1 MRLAEICV
9 KRPVFSTMLV
19 LTFVVLGV
27 FSYTQLGIDQF
38 PKVDLPT
45 VTVQTTLPGASPEEV
60 ESQITKPIEEVL
72 NTISGIDEL
81 RSTTLEGVSLVI
93 VQFVLDKDADVAAQE
108 VRDKVAT
115 VTGLLPRDTNPPV
128 IQRVDFDA
136 APILSI
142 SVYGTRSLKE
152 LTDIADK
159 QIKQRLESV
168 RGIGSIDIVGGR
180 RREIQLWLDA
190 DKLQAYRLTIDQV
203 RNAIRAQDVEIPG
216 GRIDQGPNELML
228 RTLGRVES
236 VRDFEKLIV
245 ATVKNAPV
253 HLADIAKVEDGYEE
267 PRSLAR
273 QDGKAAVSLLVRKQS
288 GTNTVQV
295 ADTVKARLEEIR
307 AQLPPDVHAEVIRDQ
322 SRFIK
327 ASVEAINEHLIVGG
341 LLAAMVVLLFMRN
354 LRSTFIAALA
364 VPISIIA
371 TFTAMIGL
379 DMTLN
384 NLTMLGL
391 TLAVGIVIDDAIVVL
406 ENIYRYIEE
415 EGYPPIRAAI
425 AATEEIGL
433 AVMATTLSLVVIFL
447 PVVFLGGIPG
457 RFLKSFG
464 LTMAVSIMVSMLV
477 SFTLTPMLSARLLKK
492 PARARS
498 GEGDVTASKDSGFYR
513 IIDRIYGRMLNW
525 ALAHRGIM
533 AGIFVLTVLSTIP
546 IGMLVG
552 KDFFAQDD
560 QNEFEIVVKT
570 PDGTSLT
577 GTDAVLQSIEKEV
590 WKLRGVKHVLT
601 TINSGGSSG
610 VTDGSIYVALSDLT
624 ERNFSQFDVMDDARA
639 VLKQKFPGLRFGV
652 QPVQGVSGGGFRAEA
667 VVLNVRGP
675 DLKELQKYSDRI
687 LGVMKTTP
695 GMVDQDTTF
704 SLGNPE
710 IHVRIDRAKAADLGV
725 RATDVATALRT
736 MVAGEEV
743 SKFKDGDDQ
752 YSVRL
757 RLLPQDRDRPE
768 KIANLWIPSTR
779 LGQVQLSNFGTL
791 ERDIGPTTIERQARQ
806 RQVTLVANLETGV
819 GIGDATAALQ
829 AKLDTIEMKPGYSTE
844 FTGRAKTF
852 AELRSSFV
860 MAFLFSAIFMY
871 MVLAAQFESYLH
883 PITIMLSLPLSIP
896 FALFS
901 LWISHSRLDLFS
913 GLGIL
918 LLFGIVKKN
927 SILQIDYTNTLRARG
942 IERHQA
948 IVMANHARL
957 RPILMTTFSIVAGM
971 IPIVL
976 SRGPGAGSRAPIGI
990 VVAGG
995 QLLCLLLTLLF
1006 TPVAYSLFDDLTAR
1020 FRRTVPAYSD
1030 AAEPMKAD

>member
-1 MRLAEICV
+1 MKLAEVCV
-9 KRPVFSTMLV
+9 KRPVFATMLV
-19 LTFVVLGV
+19 LTFVVLGI

-38 PKVDLPT
+38 PKIDLPT
-45 VTVQTTLPGASPEEV
+45 VTVQTALPGASPEEI
-60 ESQITKPIEEVL
+60 ESQITKPIEEVI

-81 RSTTLEGVSLVI
+81 RSTTLEGVSLVV
-93 VQFVLDKDADVAAQE
+93 VQFVLDKNSDVAAQE

-115 VTGLLPRDTNPPV
+115 VIGNLPRDTNPPV
-128 IQRVDFDA
+128 IERVDFDA
-136 APILSI
+136 APILAI
-142 SVYGTRSLKE
+142 SVYGSRSLKE

-168 RGIGSIDIVGGR
+168 RGIGSVDIVGGR

-203 RNAIRAQDVEIPG
+203 RAAIRAQDVEIPG

-228 RTLGRVES
+228 RTLGRVEN
-236 VRDFEKLIV
+236 VRDFEKLVV
-245 ATVKNAPV
+245 ATVKGSPV
-253 HLADIAKVEDGYEE
+253 YLRDIAKVEDGFEE

-273 QDGKAAVSLLVRKQS
+273 QDGNAAVSLLVRKQS

-295 ADTVKARLEEIR
+295 ADIIKDRLEDIR
-307 AQLPPDVHAEVIRDQ
+307 TQLPPDIHTDVIRDQ

-327 ASVEAINEHLIVGG
+327 ASVDAINEHLIIGG
-341 LLAAMVVLLFMRN
+341 ILAGIVVLLFMRN

-364 VPISIIA
+364 VPISIVA

-415 EGYPPIRAAI
+415 EGRPPLRAAI

-477 SFTLTPMLSARLLKK
+477 SFTLTPMLSSKLLK
-492 PARARS
+492 R
-498 GEGDVTASKDSGFYR
+498 TATGHKSKDSGFYR
-513 IIDRIYGRMLNW
+513 VIDRTYGRMLNW
-525 ALAHRGIM
+525 ALAHRAIM
-533 AGIFVLTVLSTIP
+533 VGIFVLTVLSIVP
-546 IGMLVG
+546 IGKLVG

-577 GTDAVLQSIEKEV
+577 GTDVMLQSIEKEV

-610 VTDGSIYVALSDLT
+610 VTDGNVYVALSDLT
-624 ERNFSQFDVMDDARA
+624 ERKFSQFDVMDDARA
-639 VLKQKFPGLRFGV
+639 MLQRQFPKLRVAV
-652 QPVQGVSGGGFRAEA
+652 QAVQNVSGGGFRSEA

-675 DLKELQKYSDRI
+675 DLKELEKYSNQI
-687 LGVMKTTP
+687 LVLMKNTP
-695 GMVDQDTTF
+695 GMVDQDTTY
-704 SLGNPE
+704 SAGNPE
-710 IHVRIDRAKAADLGV
+710 VHVRIDRAKAADLGV

-743 SKFKDGDDQ
+743 SKFKDADDQ

-757 RLLPQDRDRPE
+757 RLSPQDRDRPE
-768 KIANLWIPSTR
+768 KVEGLWIPSTR
-779 LGQVQLSNFGTL
+779 LGQVQLSNFATL
-791 ERDIGPTTIERQARQ
+791 DKNIGPTTIERQARQ
-806 RQVTLVANLETGV
+806 RQVTLVANLANGV

-829 AKLDTIEMKPGYSTE
+829 AKLGGVEMKSGYTTE

-852 AELRSSFV
+852 EDLRKGFV
-860 MAFLFSAIFMY
+860 LAFLFSTIFMY
-871 MVLAAQFESYLH
+871 MVLAAQFESFLH

-942 IERHQA
+942 FERNEA
-948 IVMANHARL
+948 IVAANHARL

-990 VVAGG
+990 VVTGG

-1006 TPVAYSLFDDLTAR
+1006 TPVAYSLFDDLAAR
-1020 FRRTVPAYSD
+1020 FRRVPVYND
-1030 AAEPMKAD
+1030 AAEPMNAD

>member
-1 MRLAEICV
+1 MKLAEVCV
-9 KRPVFSTMLV
+9 KRPVFATMFV

-38 PKVDLPT
+38 PKIDLPT
-45 VTVQTTLPGASPEEV
+45 VTVQTSLPGASPEEI
-60 ESQITKPIEEVL
+60 ESQITKPIEEVI

-81 RSTTLEGVSLVI
+81 RSTTLEGVSLVV

-115 VTGLLPRDTNPPV
+115 VTGQLPRDTNPPV
-128 IQRVDFDA
+128 IQRLDFDA

-142 SVYGTRSLKE
+142 SVYGARSLKE
-152 LTDIADK
+152 LTELADK

-168 RGIGSIDIVGGR
+168 RGIGSVDIVGGR
-180 RREIQLWLDA
+180 RREIELWLDA
-190 DKLQAYRLTIDQV
+190 DKLQAYRLTIDQI

-216 GRIDQGPNELML
+216 GRIDQGPNELVL
-228 RTLGRVES
+228 RTLGRVEN
-236 VRDFEKLIV
+236 VRDFEKLVV
-245 ATVKNAPV
+245 ASVNGAPV
-253 HLADIAKVEDGYEE
+253 YLRDIAKVEDGYEE

-273 QDGKAAVSLLVRKQS
+273 QDGNAAVSLLVRKQS

-295 ADTVKARLEEIR
+295 ADTIKDRLVEIR
-307 AQLPPDVHAEVIRDQ
+307 KQLPPDLHADVIRDQ

-327 ASVEAINEHLIVGG
+327 ASVDAINEHLIIGG
-341 LLAAMVVLLFMRN
+341 LLAAIVVLLFMQN
-354 LRSTFIAALA
+354 LRSTFIAAIA
-364 VPISIIA
+364 VPISIVA
-371 TFTAMIGL
+371 TFTAMVGL

-415 EGYPPIRAAI
+415 EGFPPIRAAI

-447 PVVFLGGIPG
+447 PVVFLGGVPG

-464 LTMAVSIMVSMLV
+464 LTMAVSILVSMLV
-477 SFTLTPMLSARLLKK
+477 SFTLTPMLSSRLLRRTNAAHK
-492 PARARS
+492 S
-498 GEGDVTASKDSGFYR
+498 SKDSGFYKV
-513 IIDRIYGRMLNW
+513 IDRVYGRMLKW
-525 ALAHRGIM
+525 ALAHRAIM
-533 AGIFVLTVLSTIP
+533 VGIFVLTVLSIVP
-546 IGMLVG
+546 IGRLVG

-560 QNEFEIVVKT
+560 QNEFEIVIKT
-570 PDGTSLT
+570 PDGTSLA
-577 GTDAVLQSIEKEV
+577 GTDFVLQNIEKEV

-610 VTDGSIYVALSDLT
+610 VTDGSVYVSLTDLA
-624 ERNFSQFDVMDDARA
+624 ERKFSQFDVMDDARA
-639 VLKQKFPGLRFGV
+639 VLKEKFPTLRVAV
-652 QPVQGVSGGGFRAEA
+652 QVVQGVSGAGFRSQA

-675 DLKELQKYSDRI
+675 DLKELQKYSDQI
-687 LGVMKTTP
+687 LKLMKSTP

-704 SLGNPE
+704 SIGNPE
-710 IHVRIDRAKAADLGV
+710 VDVQIDRAKAADLGV

-743 SKFKDGDDQ
+743 SKFKDADDQ
-752 YSVRL
+752 YSVKL
-757 RLLPQDRDRPE
+757 RLLPADRDRPE

-779 LGQVQLSNFGTL
+779 LGQVQLANFAKL
-791 ERDIGPTTIERQARQ
+791 DQNVGPTTIERQARQ
-806 RQVTLVANLETGV
+806 RQVTLVANLENGV
-819 GIGDATAALQ
+819 GIGDAVAALQ
-829 AKLDTIEMKPGYSTE
+829 EKLSGIGMKPDYTTE

-852 AELRSSFV
+852 NDLQKGFI

-871 MVLAAQFESYLH
+871 MVLAAQFESFLH

-942 IERHQA
+942 IERHEA
-948 IVMANHARL
+948 ILMANHARL
-957 RPILMTTFSIVAGM
+957 RPILMTTLSIVAGM

-990 VVAGG
+990 VVTGG

-1006 TPVAYSLFDDLTAR
+1006 TPVAYSLFDDLVVR
-1020 FRRTVPAYSD
+1020 FRRTAPGYTD

>member
-1 MRLAEICV
+1 MKLAEVCV
-9 KRPVFSTMLV
+9 KRPVFATMLI

-45 VTVQTTLPGASPEEV
+45 VTVQTTLPGASPEEI
-60 ESQITKPIEEVL
+60 ESQITKPIEEVI

-81 RSTTLEGVSLVI
+81 RSTTLEGVSLVV
-93 VQFVLDKDADVAAQE
+93 VQFVLDKNADVAAQE

-115 VTGLLPRDTNPPV
+115 VTGVLPRDTNPPV
-128 IQRVDFDA
+128 IQRLDFDA

-142 SVYGTRSLKE
+142 SVYGTRPLKE
-152 LTDIADK
+152 LTDLADK

-168 RGIGSIDIVGGR
+168 RGIGAVDIVGGR

-190 DKLQAYRLTIDQV
+190 DKVQAYRLTIDQV

-216 GRIDQGPNELML
+216 GRIDQGPNELVL
-228 RTLGRVES
+228 RTLGRVEN
-236 VRDFEKLIV
+236 VRDFEKLVIT
-245 ATVKNAPV
+245 TVKGSPV
-253 HLADIAKVEDGYEE
+253 YLRDIARVEDGFEE

-273 QDGKAAVSLLVRKQS
+273 HDGNASVSLLVRKQS

-295 ADTVKARLEEIR
+295 ADTIKARLEEIR
-307 AQLPPDVHAEVIRDQ
+307 TQLPPDVHADVIRDQ

-327 ASVEAINEHLIVGG
+327 ASVDAINEHLIIGG
-341 LLAAMVVLLFMRN
+341 FLAAIVVLLFMRN
-354 LRSTFIAALA
+354 FRSTLIAAVA
-364 VPISIIA
+364 VPISIVS
-371 TFTAMIGL
+371 TFTAMLGL

-415 EGYPPIRAAI
+415 EGYPPFRAAI

-477 SFTLTPMLSARLLKK
+477 SFTLTPMLSSRLL
-492 PARARS
+492 RRS
-498 GEGDVTASKDSGFYR
+498 GAGHKSKDSGFYKV
-513 IIDRIYGRMLNW
+513 IDRSYGRMLNW
-525 ALAHRGIM
+525 ALRHRAIM
-533 AGIFVLTVLSTIP
+533 VGIFALTVLSTVP
-546 IGMLVG
+546 FGMLVG

-560 QNEFEIVVKT
+560 QNEFEISVKT
-570 PDGTSLT
+570 PDGTSLA
-577 GTDAVLQSIEKEV
+577 GTDAVLQNIEKEI
-590 WKLRGVKHVLT
+590 WKVRGVKHALT

-610 VTDGSIYVALSDLT
+610 VTDGSVYVGLSDLA

-639 VLKQKFPGLRFGV
+639 MLKQRFPGLRVAV
-652 QPVQGVSGGGFRAEA
+652 QAVQGVSGGGFRNQA

-675 DLKELQKYSDRI
+675 DLKELQKYSDQI
-687 LGVMKTTP
+687 LQIMKTTP

-710 IHVRIDRAKAADLGV
+710 VHVQIDRAKAGDLGV

-743 SKFKDGDDQ
+743 SKFKDADDQ

-757 RLLPQDRDRPE
+757 RVLPEDRDRPE
-768 KIANLWIPSTR
+768 KIENLWIPSTR
-779 LGQVQLSNFGTL
+779 LGQVQLSNFARL
-791 ERDIGPTTIERQARQ
+791 DKNIGPTTIERQARQ
-806 RQVTLVANLETGV
+806 RQVTLVANLENGV
-819 GIGDATAALQ
+819 GIGDAISALQ
-829 AKLDTIEMKPGYSTE
+829 EKLNPIEMKAGYSTE

-852 AELRSSFV
+852 DDLRRGFI

-871 MVLAAQFESYLH
+871 MVLAAQFESFLH

-942 IERHQA
+942 MERLDA
-948 IVMANHARL
+948 IVTANHARL
-957 RPILMTTFSIVAGM
+957 RPILMTTLSIVAGM

-990 VVAGG
+990 VVTGG

-1006 TPVAYSLFDDLTAR
+1006 TPVAYSLFDDLVSR
-1020 FRRTVPAYSD
+1020 FRKPAPIYND

>member
-1 MRLAEICV
+1 MKLAEVCV
-9 KRPVFSTMLV
+9 KRPVFATMLI

-45 VTVQTTLPGASPEEV
+45 VTVQTTLPGASPEEI
-60 ESQITKPIEEVL
+60 ESQITKPIEEVI

-81 RSTTLEGVSLVI
+81 RSTTLEGVSLVV
-93 VQFVLDKDADVAAQE
+93 VQFVLDKNADVAAQE

-115 VTGLLPRDTNPPV
+115 VTGVLPRDTNPPV
-128 IQRVDFDA
+128 IQRLDFDA

-142 SVYGTRSLKE
+142 SVYGTRPLKE
-152 LTDIADK
+152 LTDLADK

-168 RGIGSIDIVGGR
+168 RGIGAVDIVGGR

-203 RNAIRAQDVEIPG
+203 RNAVRAQDVEIPG
-216 GRIDQGPNELML
+216 GRIDQGPNELVL
-228 RTLGRVES
+228 RTLGRVEN
-236 VRDFEKLIV
+236 VRDFEKLVIT
-245 ATVKNAPV
+245 TVKGSPV
-253 HLADIAKVEDGYEE
+253 YLRDIARVEDGFEE

-273 QDGKAAVSLLVRKQS
+273 YDGNASVSLLVRKQS

-295 ADTVKARLEEIR
+295 ADTIKARLEEIR
-307 AQLPPDVHAEVIRDQ
+307 TQLPPDVHADVIRDQ

-327 ASVEAINEHLIVGG
+327 ASVDAINEHLIIGG
-341 LLAAMVVLLFMRN
+341 FLAAIVVLLFMRN
-354 LRSTFIAALA
+354 FRSTLIAAVA
-364 VPISIIA
+364 VPISIVA
-371 TFTAMIGL
+371 TFTAMLGL

-415 EGYPPIRAAI
+415 EGYPPFRAAI

-477 SFTLTPMLSARLLKK
+477 SFTLTPMLSSRLL
-492 PARARS
+492 RRS
-498 GEGDVTASKDSGFYR
+498 GAGHKSKDSGFYK
-513 IIDRIYGRMLNW
+513 IIDRSYGRMLNW
-525 ALAHRGIM
+525 ALRHRAIM
-533 AGIFVLTVLSTIP
+533 VGIFALTVLSTVP
-546 IGMLVG
+546 FGMLVG

-560 QNEFEIVVKT
+560 QNEFEISVKT
-570 PDGTSLT
+570 PDGTSLA
-577 GTDAVLQSIEKEV
+577 GTDAVLQNIEKEI
-590 WKLRGVKHVLT
+590 WKVRGVKHVLT

-610 VTDGSIYVALSDLT
+610 VTDGSVYVGLSDLA

-639 VLKQKFPGLRFGV
+639 MLKQKFPGLRVAV
-652 QPVQGVSGGGFRAEA
+652 QAVQGVSGGGFRNQA

-675 DLKELQKYSDRI
+675 DLKELQKYSDQI
-687 LGVMKTTP
+687 LQIMKTTP

-710 IHVRIDRAKAADLGV
+710 VHVQIDRAKAGDLGV

-743 SKFKDGDDQ
+743 SKFKDADDQ

-757 RLLPQDRDRPE
+757 RVLPEDRDRPE
-768 KIANLWIPSTR
+768 KIENLWIPSTR
-779 LGQVQLSNFGTL
+779 LGQVQLSNFAKL
-791 ERDIGPTTIERQARQ
+791 DKNIGPTTIERQARQ
-806 RQVTLVANLETGV
+806 RQVTLVANLANGV
-819 GIGDATAALQ
+819 GIGDAISALQ
-829 AKLDTIEMKPGYSTE
+829 EKLNPIEMKAGYSTE

-852 AELRSSFV
+852 DDLRRGFI

-871 MVLAAQFESYLH
+871 MVLAAQFESFLH

-942 IERHQA
+942 MERLDA
-948 IVMANHARL
+948 ILTANHARL
-957 RPILMTTFSIVAGM
+957 RPILMTTLSIVAGM

-990 VVAGG
+990 VVTGG

-1006 TPVAYSLFDDLTAR
+1006 TPVAYSLFDDLVSR
-1020 FRRTVPAYSD
+1020 FRKPVPIYND

>member
-1 MRLAEICV
+1 
-9 KRPVFSTMLV
+9 
-19 LTFVVLGV
+19 
-27 FSYTQLGIDQF
+27 
-38 PKVDLPT
+38 
-45 VTVQTTLPGASPEEV
+45 
-60 ESQITKPIEEVL
+60 
-72 NTISGIDEL
+72 
-81 RSTTLEGVSLVI
+81 
-93 VQFVLDKDADVAAQE
+93 
-108 VRDKVAT
+108 
-115 VTGLLPRDTNPPV
+115 
-128 IQRVDFDA
+128 
-136 APILSI
+136 
-142 SVYGTRSLKE
+142 
-152 LTDIADK
+152 
-159 QIKQRLESV
+159 V
-168 RGIGSIDIVGGR
+168 RGIGSVDIVGGR

-228 RTLGRVES
+228 RTLGRVEN
-236 VRDFEKLIV
+236 VRDFEKLIIT
-245 ATVKNAPV
+245 TVQGAPV
-253 HLADIAKVEDGYEE
+253 YLRDIAKVEDGYEE

-273 QDGKAAVSLLVRKQS
+273 QDGNPAVSLLIRKQS
-288 GTNTVQV
+288 GTNTVRV
-295 ADTVKARLEEIR
+295 ADIVMERLEEIR
-307 AQLPPDVHAEVIRDQ
+307 AQLPPDVHADVIRDQ

-327 ASVEAINEHLIVGG
+327 ASVHAINEHLIVGG
-341 LLAAMVVLLFMRN
+341 ILASVVVLLFMRN

-364 VPISIIA
+364 VPISIVA

-415 EGYPPIRAAI
+415 EGYPPLRAAI

-447 PVVFLGGIPG
+447 PVAFLGGIPG

-477 SFTLTPMLSARLLKK
+477 SFTLTPMLSSRMLKK
-492 PARARS
+492 GSS
-498 GEGDVTASKDSGFYR
+498 GHQSKDSRFYR
-513 IIDRIYGRMLNW
+513 VIDRAYGWMLRW
-525 ALAHRGIM
+525 ALAHRAIMVGIV
-533 AGIFVLTVLSTIP
+533 VLTVLSTVP

-560 QNEFEIVVKT
+560 QNEFEIVIKT
-570 PDGTSLT
+570 PDGSSLA
-577 GTDAVLQSIEKEV
+577 GTDAVLQNIEKEA
-590 WKLRGVKHVLT
+590 WKLRGVKHVLA

-610 VTDGSIYVALSDLT
+610 VTDGGVYIGLTDLT
-624 ERNFSQFDVMDDARA
+624 ERNFSQFEVMDDARA
-639 VLKQKFPGLRFGV
+639 MLKEKFPGLRFAV
-652 QPVQGVSGGGFRAEA
+652 QAVQGVSGGGFRAQA

-675 DLKELQKYSDRI
+675 DLRELQKYSDQI
-687 LGVMKTTP
+687 LGLMKATP

-704 SLGNPE
+704 SIGNPE
-710 IHVRIDRAKAADLGV
+710 VHVRFDRAKAADLGV
-725 RATDVATALRT
+725 RATDVANALRT

-757 RLLPQDRDRPE
+757 RLLPEDRDRPE
-768 KIANLWIPSTR
+768 KIENLWIPSTR
-779 LGQVQLSNFGTL
+779 LGQVQLSNFATL
-791 ERDIGPTTIERQARQ
+791 DKNIGPTTIERAGRQ

-819 GIGDATAALQ
+819 GIGDATARLQ
-829 AKLDTIEMKPGYSTE
+829 EKLNGVEIKPGYLTE

-852 AELRSSFV
+852 EELRQGFIL
-860 MAFLFSAIFMY
+860 AFLFSAIFMY

-901 LWISHSRLDLFS
+901 LWISESRLDLFS

-942 IERHQA
+942 VERNEA
-948 IVMANHARL
+948 ILAANHARL
-957 RPILMTTFSIVAGM
+957 RPILMTTLSIVAGM

-995 QLLCLLLTLLF
+995 QMLCLLLTLLF
-1006 TPVAYSLFDDLTAR
+1006 TPVAYSLFDDLAAR
-1020 FRRTVPAYSD
+1020 FRKKVPVYND